1 MTFDALEKVFFSVGS
16 LSGVGGALAWLSPRL
31 ILGRLVDHLL
41 EKKLASFKDAQ
52 NREIER
58 LRSELRHLEDRGVR
72 SNEREYEA
80 LVQAWGSFIDAYY
93 ATYSAIG
100 GLRSRPNLDTMTDEE
115 VDEWLETSE
124 VSKSSKHYV
133 KTSTRKSKALL
144 EIERG
149 KDINECSARLWD
161 ARTAVRRQS
170 VFIPEHIEKQFENA
184 LAALSKVWAEQHTL
198 HAHPGAGAFPT
209 EATMQFVGGQGET
222 IRFELRDLVRKRLLR
237 D

>member
-1 MTFDALEKVFFSVGS
+1 MTLDTFEKVFFSVGS
-16 LSGVGGALAWLSPRL
+16 LFGVGGALAWLSPRV

-80 LVQAWGSFIDAYY
+80 LIQAWGSFIDAYY

-100 GLRSRPNLDTMTDEE
+100 GLKSRPNLDTMMDEE

-124 VSKSSKHYV
+124 ISKPSKRYV
-133 KTSTRKSKALL
+133 KTSTQKNKALS
-144 EIERG
+144 EVERG
-149 KDINECSARLWD
+149 RDINECSARLWD
-161 ARTAVRRQS
+161 ARTTVRRQS
-170 VFIPEHIEKQFENA
+170 VFIPEDIENQFENA
-184 LAALSKVWAEQHTL
+184 LDALSKVWAEQHTL
-198 HAHPGAGAFPT
+198 HAYPGAGALPT

-222 IRFELRDLVRKRLLR
+222 IRFKLRDVVRKRLLR